1 MIAES
6 GSLRLDKWLFH
17 ARLFKTRGLAA
28 SRVEAGGIR
37 LNGQPCRKP
46 GRAVRPGDQL
56 VVSAYGRV
64 RIFEIVALGTR
75 RGPANEAQALYVEQ
89 ESAEPSWSR
98 GDPRA
103 TGE

>member
-46 GRAVRPGDQL
+46 GRVVRPGDRL
-56 VVSAYGRV
+56 VVSAHGRV

-75 RGPANEAQALYVEQ
+75 RGPASEAQALYVEQ
-89 ESAEPSWSR
+89 DSAEPS
-98 GDPRA
+98 
-103 TGE
+103 